1 MNEYNRDDEI
11 NRNEMNRNRRAVARR
26 RGNFLA
32 AVFIALAVVVLG
44 LALSAY
50 LTLRRQ
56 QAADFGRT
64 LRDRIESVSK
74 RASQSTEDAYHK
86 LANVKDRVS
95 NLESSRQSEGNQI
108 SQLKRDVQQVREAE
122 QQQSGELAQV
132 RRQMETDRFDENQQF
147 AALMR
152 DQDRDRQ
159 KYDAISSQV
168 AVRKIP
174 FEATK
179 DNGRDVGDGI
189 SLNIESTDPEY
200 NRVSGW
206 IWIASDRRTI
216 WLRDQDAQKPVIFYG
231 NKDGEKRELVFTNV
245 AANTVTGYLLVPSQA
260 EQPTPSTETGP
271 AGQ

>member
-11 NRNEMNRNRRAVARR
+11 TRHEMNRNRRAVARR

-44 LALSAY
+44 LALSVY

-108 SQLKRDVQQVREAE
+108 AQLKQDVQQVREA
-122 QQQSGELAQV
+122 
-132 RRQMETDRFDENQQF
+132 ENQQF

-245 AANTVTGYLLVPSQA
+245 AANTVTGYLLVPGQA